1 MSAWTVIG
9 HVEVPSGGVSELEL
23 LNIPQ
28 TYDDL
33 FIVVS
38 ARTDNA
44 ATSDSLTIQ
53 INGST
58 ANQTRRRLQ
67 GNGSTVSTSTTLS
80 FIVNGNTS
88 IANTF
93 GNASLYVPNY
103 RGNTNKSMSFD
114 IVSENNAT
122 EAFQQLTANLWSQ
135 TAAITDIEF
144 VAVGSTILQYSSATI
159 WGITKGS
166 SGGVTV
172 S

>member
-1 MSAWTVIG
+1 MSAWTVIK

-58 ANQTRRRLQ
+58 ADQTRRRLQ
-67 GNGSTVSTSTTLS
+67 GNGSTVSSPTTLS
-80 FIVNGNTS
+80 FIVNGNTAT
-88 IANTF
+88 ANTF
-93 GNASLYVPNY
+93 GNASLYIPNY

-122 EAFQQLTANLWSQ
+122 EAFQQITANLWSQ